1 MAQQTAATEVMGWSA
16 AFLTVVSVS
25 AIARS
30 GISAIKAVLSP
41 GETRPGL
48 WTIARPVL
56 AAALISFPL
65 TQSAPRPDPLTS
77 ERIVSLELAFSA

>member
-1 MAQQTAATEVMGWSA
+1 VAQQTAATEVMGWSA

-41 GETRPGL
+41 GETRPSL
-48 WTIARPVL
+48 WTIARPVM
-56 AAALISFPL
+56 AAALISLVVSGGIMAAIAPL
-65 TQSAPRPDPLTS
+65 FR
-77 ERIVSLELAFSA
+77 

>member
-1 MAQQTAATEVMGWSA
+1 MAQQTAAAEIMGWSA

-41 GETRPGL
+41 GETRPSL
-48 WTIARPVL
+48 WMIARPVMAATLISLVVSGGIL
-56 AAALISFPL
+56 AAISQLF
-65 TQSAPRPDPLTS
+65 R
-77 ERIVSLELAFSA
+77 

>member
-1 MAQQTAATEVMGWSA
+1 MAQQTAAAEIMGWSA

-41 GETRPGL
+41 GETRPSL
-48 WTIARPVL
+48 WTIARPVMAATLISLVVSGGIL
-56 AAALISFPL
+56 AAISQLF
-65 TQSAPRPDPLTS
+65 R
-77 ERIVSLELAFSA
+77 

>member
-1 MAQQTAATEVMGWSA
+1 MAQQTAAAEVMGWSA

-30 GISAIKAVLSP
+30 GLSAIKAVASAE
-41 GETRPGL
+41 ETRPSL

-56 AAALISFPL
+56 AAALISL
-65 TQSAPRPDPLTS
+65 V
-77 ERIVSLELAFSA
+77 VSGGILAAIAQMFR

>member
-1 MAQQTAATEVMGWSA
+1 MAQQTAATEIMGWSA

-41 GETRPGL
+41 GETRPSL
-48 WTIARPVL
+48 WTIARPVI
-56 AAALISFPL
+56 AAALISL
-65 TQSAPRPDPLTS
+65 V
-77 ERIVSLELAFSA
+77 VSGGILAAISQLFR